1 MTDHAVHLIDDD
13 DAVREALTLLLVESG
28 FTVRTYKSGVDFLAA
43 SRSEAPGCI
52 VSDIRMPELDGLELQ
67 AKLRAGGSTAPII
80 FITGHGDVPMAV
92 QALRAGALDFIE
104 KPFDDD
110 HLLASIKRALE
121 FSEQR
126 KTQDAARG
134 EIEHRLATL
143 TSREAEVLDCLIAG
157 RPNKIIAFDL
167 NMSMRTVE
175 VHRARIMQKMNAGSL
190 SELVRMVITVR
201 PGDAGLER

>member
-1 MTDHAVHLIDDD
+1 MSDQIVHLIDDD
-13 DAVREALTLLLVESG
+13 DGVREALTLLLAEAG
-28 FTVRTYKSGVDFLAA
+28 FTVRSYRSGVDFLAA
-43 SRSEAPGCI
+43 SRTEQPGCI
-52 VSDIRMPELDGLELQ
+52 VSDIRMPGLDGLELQ
-67 AKLRAGGSTAPII
+67 AKLRAAGSAAPII

-121 FSEQR
+121 ASQR
-126 KTQDAARG
+126 TSVKEAARQD
-134 EIEHRLATL
+134 IEERLATL
-143 TSREAEVLDCLIAG
+143 TPRELEVLECLMVG

-175 VHRARIMQKMNAGSL
+175 VHRARIMQKMKAGSL
-190 SELVRMVITVR
+190 SELVRLVMSVR
-201 PGDAGLER
+201 PEGELPPG

>member
-1 MTDHAVHLIDDD
+1 MSDQIVHLVDDD
-13 DAVREALTLLLVESG
+13 DGVREALTLLLAEAG
-28 FTVRTYKSGVDFLAA
+28 FTVRSYKSGLDFLAA
-43 SRSEAPGCI
+43 PRTEQPGCI
-52 VSDIRMPELDGLELQ
+52 VSDIRMPGLDGLELQ

-110 HLLASIKRALE
+110 HLLESIKRALAV
-121 FSEQR
+121 SQR
-126 KTQDAARG
+126 IRGKESARQD
-134 EIEHRLATL
+134 IEERLATL
-143 TSREAEVLDCLIAG
+143 TPRELEVLDCLMVG

-175 VHRARIMQKMNAGSL
+175 VHRARIMQKMKAGSL
-190 SELVRMVITVR
+190 SELVRLVMRVR
-201 PGDAGLER
+201 SEDDTSPR